1 MRIFAKNR
9 FIATFEKT
17 TEVKNLLLTQTVLV
31 GWKLLD
37 YIDIIDIMATLEQF
51 SGKYGILY
59 LLLTFTAIILQVF
72 LFSNI
77 TQAKTVTLYLSFDFV
92 YVKSLRLGYAK
103 DLISI
108 LVFIL
113 WDFYIGYHAFCKSNV
128 FLCQ

>member
-9 FIATFEKT
+9 FITTFEKT
-17 TEVKNLLLTQTVLV
+17 TEVKNLLLTQTVIV

-92 YVKSLRLGYAK
+92 YVKSLRLGCERPYIY
-103 DLISI
+103 ISI
-108 LVFIL
+108 YTMRFLYWVSRIL
-113 WDFYIGYHAFCKSNV
+113 
-128 FLCQ
+128 

>member
-92 YVKSLRLGYAK
+92 YVKSLRLGLFNAK
-103 DLISI
+103 IMKKTLY
-108 LVFIL
+108 L
-113 WDFYIGYHAFCKSNV
+113 H
-128 FLCQ
+128 

>member
-9 FIATFEKT
+9 FITTFEKT

-59 LLLTFTAIILQVF
+59 LLLTFTAIILQVS

-92 YVKSLRLGYAK
+92 YVKSLRLG
-103 DLISI
+103 
-108 LVFIL
+108 
-113 WDFYIGYHAFCKSNV
+113 
-128 FLCQ
+128 

>member
-9 FIATFEKT
+9 FITTFEKT
-17 TEVKNLLLTQTVLV
+17 TEVKNLLLTQTVIV

-92 YVKSLRLGYAK
+92 YVKSLRLG
-103 DLISI
+103 LLCERPNIHISI
-108 LVFIL
+108 YTMRFLYWVSRIL
-113 WDFYIGYHAFCKSNV
+113 
-128 FLCQ
+128 